1 MSSNLQCITTLSK
14 ELVLFLTEF
23 VKKFPAAAAGF
34 LWTFTFNNC
43 YLMISSNELALC

>member
-23 VKKFPAAAAGF
+23 VKTFPAAAAGF